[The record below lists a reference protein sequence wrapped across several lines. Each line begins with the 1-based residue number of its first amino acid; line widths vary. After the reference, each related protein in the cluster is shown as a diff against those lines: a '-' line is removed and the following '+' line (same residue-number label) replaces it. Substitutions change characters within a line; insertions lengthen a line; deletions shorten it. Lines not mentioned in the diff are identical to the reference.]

1 MTNSVTCR
9 VEVGL
14 LGPFTLRV
22 GGRQVRSD
30 VWKSKK
36 ALTLLKYLAS
46 IHGRRVSS
54 DALIELLW
62 PDQINVDIQRNLHT
76 AIWFAR
82 RILLPEESPTAE
94 SPLRYSHG
102 SYWLDLGGT
111 CIDVALFESHAT
123 RSRELEATNRE
134 MALFHCE
141 AALALYRDDFLCE
154 DIYEEWTIPHR
165 DEYRELYFQVIV
177 RAAELLIT
185 HRGDSQEAL
194 NLCRAAL
201 KKDPFREELYAAA
214 LKALI
219 AGRRFMG
226 ALNLYKQYV
235 KMLKDEFGLEP
246 SPAVTDL
253 INNMKESVQR
263 ANASPKP
270 VGGAYVCSRAVL
282 QSFLETESRRLKLTG
297 NHYSVLVVGNNGASE
312 EQFLTAFTLLQSLLR
327 DSDVICHYAPTMI
340 VVLMPYTTGLG
351 AKILSSKAQQA
362 LEQRFGRAAPFSF
375 LILSSEQLDVLQ
387 NRWSALA
394 AT

>member
-1 MTNSVTCR
+1 
-9 VEVGL
+9 
-14 LGPFTLRV
+14 
-22 GGRQVRSD
+22 
-30 VWKSKK
+30 
-36 ALTLLKYLAS
+36 
-46 IHGRRVSS
+46 
-54 DALIELLW
+54 
-62 PDQINVDIQRNLHT
+62 
-76 AIWFAR
+76 
-82 RILLPEESPTAE
+82 
-94 SPLRYSHG
+94 
-102 SYWLDLGGT
+102 
-111 CIDVALFESHAT
+111 
-123 RSRELEATNRE
+123 

-219 AGRRFMG
+219 AGRRFME

>member
-1 MTNSVTCR
+1 MTTSVTCR

-134 MALFHCE
+134 MA
-141 AALALYRDDFLCE
+141 
-154 DIYEEWTIPHR
+154 P
-165 DEYRELYFQVIV
+165 IV
-177 RAAELLIT
+177 KPPSRCIGMTFSARISMKN
-185 HRGDSQEAL
+185 G
-194 NLCRAAL
+194 
-201 KKDPFREELYAAA
+201 
-214 LKALI
+214 
-219 AGRRFMG
+219 
-226 ALNLYKQYV
+226 
-235 KMLKDEFGLEP
+235 P
-246 SPAVTDL
+246 SP
-253 INNMKESVQR
+253 
-263 ANASPKP
+263 
-270 VGGAYVCSRAVL
+270 
-282 QSFLETESRRLKLTG
+282 TG
-297 NHYSVLVVGNNGASE
+297 TSTV
-312 EQFLTAFTLLQSLLR
+312 
-327 DSDVICHYAPTMI
+327 
-340 VVLMPYTTGLG
+340 
-351 AKILSSKAQQA
+351 SSTSK
-362 LEQRFGRAAPFSF
+362 
-375 LILSSEQLDVLQ
+375 
-387 NRWSALA
+387 
-394 AT
+394 

>member
-1 MTNSVTCR
+1 MTTSVTCR

-123 RSRELEATNRE
+123 RSNVMVHAYQWHSAQGYEIQR
-134 MALFHCE
+134 M
-141 AALALYRDDFLCE
+141 LAQGKY
-154 DIYEEWTIPHR
+154 
-165 DEYRELYFQVIV
+165 
-177 RAAELLIT
+177 
-185 HRGDSQEAL
+185 
-194 NLCRAAL
+194 N
-201 KKDPFREELYAAA
+201 
-214 LKALI
+214 
-219 AGRRFMG
+219 
-226 ALNLYKQYV
+226 V
-235 KMLKDEFGLEP
+235 KMK
-246 SPAVTDL
+246 
-253 INNMKESVQR
+253 IM
-263 ANASPKP
+263 
-270 VGGAYVCSRAVL
+270 
-282 QSFLETESRRLKLTG
+282 RR
-297 NHYSVLVVGNNGASE
+297 
-312 EQFLTAFTLLQSLLR
+312 
-327 DSDVICHYAPTMI
+327 IMI
-340 VVLMPYTTGLG
+340 HLC
-351 AKILSSKAQQA
+351 
-362 LEQRFGRAAPFSF
+362 
-375 LILSSEQLDVLQ
+375 
-387 NRWSALA
+387 
-394 AT
+394 